1 MKNGPSTSFL
11 CIVFVEYLTTLLW
24 AVGSINILY
33 NIVQNSNSY
42 KATTNNQYYRRW
54 VEYLWEALAIC
65 NKLTMYTI
73 QLLYKILNNNIGILF
88 PSKMYKFMKN
98 KQLN

>member
-1 MKNGPSTSFL
+1 MKKWL
-11 CIVFVEYLTTLLW
+11 KHECIVFVEYLTTLLW

-42 KATTNNQYYRRW
+42 RLQQIIR

-98 KQLN
+98 KRLI